1 MIIFN
6 ILFVLLTLRSSRF
19 DKQESFV
26 YFHNPDKGIDIEIDK
41 YDDENYFN
49 AGYFEY
55 DEDKS
60 KFKILFLYFNITIIF

>member
-26 YFHNPDKGIDIEIDK
+26 YFHNPDKGIEIEI
-41 YDDENYFN
+41 YDDNEEYC

-60 KFKILFLYFNITIIF
+60 KFKILFLYFNINIIFNT